1 MKTTMDMREE
11 WLHGLSAW
19 ASKNDNVRE
28 LWLFG
33 SRADG
38 TSRQDSD
45 VDIGVGLM
53 PATGDH
59 NWAFA
64 HFISF
69 RGEWRRELE
78 AIVGCH
84 VSLENITPDEPGTA
98 IVENWVL
105 VWRQGNGSRSA

>member
-1 MKTTMDMREE
+1 MDMQDE
-11 WLHGLSAW
+11 WLVGLRSW

-53 PATGDH
+53 PPTGKH

-64 HFISF
+64 NFIEF
-69 RGEWRRELE
+69 KDQWRRELE
-78 AIVGCH
+78 AIVGRH
-84 VSLENITPDEPGTA
+84 VSLEPITPEEPGTA
-98 IVENWVL
+98 IVKNWVM
-105 VWRQGNGSRSA
+105 VWRQE